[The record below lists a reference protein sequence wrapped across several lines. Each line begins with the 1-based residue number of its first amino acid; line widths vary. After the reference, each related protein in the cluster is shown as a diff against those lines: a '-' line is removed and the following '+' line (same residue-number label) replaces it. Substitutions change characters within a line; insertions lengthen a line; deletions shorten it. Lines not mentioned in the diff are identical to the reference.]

1 MEGYF
6 AFISYAREDT
16 DVAGW
21 IHSKLEKYPYPKE
34 FVKEENRPS
43 HPYLIR
49 KIFIDTQDLPVTINK
64 YTDNIR
70 KAISESRY
78 MIVICSEHSA
88 SSVHVSEEIRYFLE
102 THENNSSLIL
112 PVIIDKVENSV
123 PEPLAD
129 IGIIDRNCPIY
140 RSNMDKRSDMN
151 LYCFYHIVAFLL
163 KVDST
168 LLYDRY
174 RKYAQRKY
182 RRKFGSVIVAFA
194 LLVSIIVL
202 LLLSLSRQKELTRFE
217 RDIFPLSIV
226 FGYNNN
232 FLIPLVEYIKSKG
245 DAEICR

>member
-6 AFISYAREDT
+6 AFISYAREDM

-102 THENNSSLIL
+102 THEKRGTLIGKIASDHDGFDGVYVDFSSTTSTFSQIIEYKKSKYADIDEDML
-112 PVIIDKVENSV
+112 VKEYADIDKF
-123 PEPLAD
+123 
-129 IGIIDRNCPIY
+129 IDAIRYKAYYGRN
-140 RSNMDKRSDMN
+140 
-151 LYCFYHIVAFLL
+151 
-163 KVDST
+163 
-168 LLYDRY
+168 
-174 RKYAQRKY
+174 
-182 RRKFGSVIVAFA
+182 
-194 LLVSIIVL
+194 
-202 LLLSLSRQKELTRFE
+202 
-217 RDIFPLSIV
+217 
-226 FGYNNN
+226 
-232 FLIPLVEYIKSKG
+232 
-245 DAEICR
+245 